1 MLSRNKNLIAYLINI
16 NPRKIPKHIFHHDKD
31 HIFERNEQ
39 NSQIETMVPRH
50 KNFKRQ
56 KYTIILQVEMISFPG
71 VWVEAI

>member
-39 NSQIETMVPRH
+39 NSQIETTVPGH
-50 KNFKRQ
+50 KFQ
-56 KYTIILQVEMISFPG
+56 KTIKDCTTN
-71 VWVEAI
+71 